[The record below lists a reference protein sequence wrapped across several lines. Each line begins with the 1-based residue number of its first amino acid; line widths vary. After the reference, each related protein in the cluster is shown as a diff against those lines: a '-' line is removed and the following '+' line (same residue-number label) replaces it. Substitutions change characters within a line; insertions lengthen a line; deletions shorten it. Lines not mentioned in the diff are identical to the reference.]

1 MRPQLIPRLLSPT
14 LVVSLLIVL
23 GCTCL
28 QRFAARADPG
38 HFVRVKVE
46 TANLR
51 TGPTANAEPIRYAH
65 ENEPLRVV
73 ARQDDW
79 IQVRDFEGQSGWI
92 YEPLTDGRRAVV
104 VTRDL
109 VNVREQPGTSFP
121 IVFTAERAVNF
132 LVLDRSGSW
141 LHVRHDVGDGW
152 VHDSLVWGPP

>member
-1 MRPQLIPRLLSPT
+1 MRLPPIPRLLSPP
-14 LVVSLLIVL
+14 LVGGLLIAL
-23 GCTCL
+23 GYSGL
-28 QRFAARADPG
+28 PG
-38 HFVRVKVE
+38 YEVSANPGYFVRVKVE

-51 TGPTANAEPIRYAH
+51 TGPTVDAEPSRYAH

-73 ARQDDW
+73 ARQGDW
-79 IQVRDFEGQSGWI
+79 FQVSDFEGQSGWI
-92 YEPLTDGRRAVV
+92 YEHLTDRRPAVV

-132 LVLDRSGSW
+132 LVLNRSGSW

-152 VHDSLVWGPP
+152 VHDSLVWGSQ